1 VQPQQKRNLHFGDK
15 QAKSMLQEH
24 GIRCSDSTKESKD
37 SRYLALSIDRTGR
50 RPVVIASPTTK
61 SSQVFARSKSVSYD
75 YSSGPDQSTI
85 RDIVQ
90 NLQLDAAPPLAMA
103 NAAKIVR
110 TLVTIFKDKEA
121 YALETHLHIT
131 EDGSLDVSL
140 AKFSFDDSALKSG
153 NRQKDVH
160 SRRDMSLVDSDEHS
174 VEKDGIVYIK
184 FDDPRAFCATLIN
197 GAGLAMNALD
207 VMTEQG
213 VYPTNFLDTGG
224 KATSETIK
232 RSFEVILKDH
242 RVKVIFVNIFGG
254 LTDCKM
260 IADGVALAFKEL
272 KMDIPVVV
280 RLRGT
285 NEVEGQRM
293 VYPYNIINWLADCLL
308 KCLDCRIRSTTS
320 CF

>member
-1 VQPQQKRNLHFGDK
+1 
-15 QAKSMLQEH
+15 MLQEY
-24 GIRCSDSTKESKD
+24 GIKCSESTEDTKD

-61 SSQVFARSKSVSYD
+61 SSQVFARAKSFPYD

-90 NLQLDAAPPLAMA
+90 SLQLDAAPPLAMA
-103 NAAKIVR
+103 NAAKLIQ
-110 TLVTIFKDKEA
+110 TLATIFKTKEA
-121 YALETHLHIT
+121 YTLETHLHIT
-131 EDGSLDVSL
+131 EDGSLDVSF

-153 NRQKDVH
+153 NRQQDVH
-160 SRRDMSLVDSDEHS
+160 SQRDMSLVDSDELS

-232 RSFEVILKDH
+232 KSFEVILKDP

-285 NEVEGQRM
+285 NEAEGQSM
-293 VYPYNIINWLADCLL
+293 VYHTDASHR
-308 KCLDCRIRSTTS
+308 KRIANFTV
-320 CF
+320 

>member
-1 VQPQQKRNLHFGDK
+1 MYKR
-15 QAKSMLQEH
+15 Q
-24 GIRCSDSTKESKD
+24 
-37 SRYLALSIDRTGR
+37 
-50 RPVVIASPTTK
+50 
-61 SSQVFARSKSVSYD
+61 
-75 YSSGPDQSTI
+75 
-85 RDIVQ
+85 
-90 NLQLDAAPPLAMA
+90 
-103 NAAKIVR
+103 
-110 TLVTIFKDKEA
+110 
-121 YALETHLHIT
+121 HLHIT